1 MAPALFFTGGGVELR
16 VVAVS
21 EAVAAEVGR
30 RLEAVRDAGGVQ
42 HDALTASARRGVL
55 TAAKVGDVARL

>member
-1 MAPALFFTGGGVELR
+1 VAPALFFTGGGVELR